1 MLSCSLLLYPN
12 SEKRVFHP
20 ISKLWEIL
28 YQTRERVFRL
38 VSHHWVV
45 AYSNT
50 GRSDLFDIQ
59 TSRNDIPQMRM
70 SVSPDSQPPR
80 SDIKHER
87 ECFIWYPDT
96 LQRYI
101 THEKECFIGYPKK
114 KQEVDRECTKNIV
127 WQMKHSR
134 MLDIVSQIINN
145 RNVVGWDLR
154 ISIPKFVRARDLF
167 WCSFMN

>member
-1 MLSCSLLLYPN
+1 MLSCSLFLYPN
-12 SEKRVFHP
+12 TEKRVFHP

-28 YQTRERVFRL
+28 YQTRERVFCL
-38 VSHHWVV
+38 VSHHWGVV
-45 AYSNT
+45 YSNV

-59 TSRNDIPQMRM
+59 TLRNDIPQMRM
-70 SVSPDSQPPR
+70 SVSPDSQTPR

-101 THEKECFIGYPKK
+101 THEKEYFIGYPKK
-114 KQEVDRECTKNIV
+114 KKTRSGSRVYK
-127 WQMKHSR
+127 KHCLTDETLSR

-145 RNVVGWDLR
+145 RNVVGWELR
-154 ISIPKFVRARDLF
+154 ISIPKFVRA
-167 WCSFMN
+167 